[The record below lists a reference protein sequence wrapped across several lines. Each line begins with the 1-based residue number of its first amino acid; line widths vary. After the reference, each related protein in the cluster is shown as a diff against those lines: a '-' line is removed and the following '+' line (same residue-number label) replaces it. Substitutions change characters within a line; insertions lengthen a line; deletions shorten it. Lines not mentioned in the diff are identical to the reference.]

1 MFSFLSLFSCVSQ
14 SKKEINGSKI
24 KFRLNDPILSKPG
37 KRTVVD
43 PETNTSRAFSSYIE
57 YTPRLEPK
65 ITIRYDDSS
74 NLIYDLQGNIY
85 SGGLSIHN
93 VKKIRIENEVKNDT
107 LWIKNYVEIKR
118 IPGKESA
125 TINGY
130 NYSKQNK
137 IKVPKD
143 IKTIKIQLLE
153 DFSAIPK
160 RPCSNG

>member
-1 MFSFLSLFSCVSQ
+1 MFSFLSLFSCFSQ
-14 SKKEINGSKI
+14 SKKEVNGSKI
-24 KFRLNDPILSKPG
+24 KYLLNDPILSKPG
-37 KRTVVD
+37 KQTVVD
-43 PETNTSRAFSSYIE
+43 PETNTSRTFSSYIE

-65 ITIRYDDSS
+65 VIIKSH
-74 NLIYDLQGNIY
+74 NANQLIYDLQGNIY

-107 LWIKNYVEIKR
+107 LWVKNYVEIKR

-137 IKVPKD
+137 IKVP
-143 IKTIKIQLLE
+143 
-153 DFSAIPK
+153 
-160 RPCSNG
+160 